1 MIFNISKTQ
10 TTLIILRFMDKLV
23 VRGGNPLQGDVKIS
37 GAKNAVLPI
46 MASSLLVD
54 GITVIRNVP
63 DLRDTKTFI
72 KLLEILGAKCV
83 LDGSTLSVD
92 ASDINSLEAPYDLV
106 KTMRASFYVMGPL
119 LGRFG
124 ETKVSLPGGCAW
136 GPRPVDYHLKGF
148 EKLGASIDL
157 NQGYILARTDKLC
170 GAEISF
176 EIASVGA
183 TANILMAA
191 VLADGATFIN
201 NAAVEP
207 HIVQLCEVLIDMGA
221 IIDGVGTH
229 KLKIEGVSKLN
240 PVEVQVIPDMIEAGT
255 FLMAGATLGDIKLI
269 DVDPSHLNIVL
280 EKLDNVGCDLSLG
293 DNSISI
299 KQNNSILASDITT
312 DVHPGFPTDLQA
324 QWIALMSVADG
335 TSVVTETIYLDRFS
349 HVPELVRLGANITL
363 ENNIAIVRGQ
373 KSLTGA
379 QVMSTDIRASAS
391 LVIAALIA
399 DGRSDISRIYHID
412 RGYEKIEEKF
422 KLLGADINREKE

>member
-1 MIFNISKTQ
+1 
-10 TTLIILRFMDKLV
+10 MDKLV
-23 VRGGNPLQGDVKIS
+23 IRGGNPLQGDVKIS

-92 ASDINSLEAPYDLV
+92 ASDLNSREAPYDLV

-422 KLLGADINREKE
+422 KLLGADITREKE

>member
-1 MIFNISKTQ
+1 MN
-10 TTLIILRFMDKLV
+10 LIIQFLLYSSKLD
-23 VRGGNPLQGDVKIS
+23 NP
-37 GAKNAVLPI
+37 
-46 MASSLLVD
+46 
-54 GITVIRNVP
+54 
-63 DLRDTKTFI
+63 F
-72 KLLEILGAKCV
+72 
-83 LDGSTLSVD
+83 
-92 ASDINSLEAPYDLV
+92 APYDLV

-229 KLKIEGVSKLN
+229 KLKIEGVLKLN
-240 PVEVQVIPDMIEAGT
+240 PVR
-255 FLMAGATLGDIKLI
+255 GA
-269 DVDPSHLNIVL
+269 SHTRY
-280 EKLDNVGCDLSLG
+280 D
-293 DNSISI
+293 
-299 KQNNSILASDITT
+299 
-312 DVHPGFPTDLQA
+312 
-324 QWIALMSVADG
+324 
-335 TSVVTETIYLDRFS
+335 
-349 HVPELVRLGANITL
+349 
-363 ENNIAIVRGQ
+363 
-373 KSLTGA
+373 
-379 QVMSTDIRASAS
+379 
-391 LVIAALIA
+391 
-399 DGRSDISRIYHID
+399 
-412 RGYEKIEEKF
+412 
-422 KLLGADINREKE
+422 

>member
-1 MIFNISKTQ
+1 
-10 TTLIILRFMDKLV
+10 MDKLV
-23 VRGGNPLQGDVKIS
+23 IHGGNPLQGDVKIS

-92 ASDINSLEAPYDLV
+92 ASNINSLEAPYDLV

-191 VLADGATFIN
+191 VLADGATVIN

-422 KLLGADINREKE
+422 KLLGADITREKE